1 MLERTKPVSVEN
13 WHEQNVEHVLK
24 VLNVTPAGLTEDDA
38 RSRLATYGPNQMP
51 EPPRRGPL
59 MRFLLQFHNLL
70 IYVLL
75 GAAAITALLGHAI
88 DTSVILA
95 VVIVNAVIGFLQEG
109 KAEKAMDAIRQMLAP
124 AASVLRGGQ
133 RRTVPGDEIVPGD
146 VVLLEAGDK
155 VPADLR
161 QLHARGMSIQEAIL
175 TGESVP
181 VDKSAKPVSAKAA
194 LGDRLRMQAT

>member
-13 WHEQNVEHVLK
+13 WHEQSVEHVLK

-88 DTSVILA
+88 DTGVILA

-124 AASVLRGGQ
+124 AASVLRAGQ
-133 RRTVPGDEIVPGD
+133 RRTVPGEELVPGD
-146 VVLLEAGDK
+146 IVLLEAGDK

-161 QLHARGMSIQEAIL
+161 LTHARGLSIQEAIL